1 MNDLVR
7 PMTEADVG
15 LPAGYRD
22 SAWGTYR
29 PNLFQSA
36 LIGLARGTFLHHGRM
51 RHRMTNLIA
60 AMGHPLDVTFR
71 DCRYRIEGRNNLM
84 EYGLLLHPKFNVEE
98 IDFLT
103 EACPAGGVAVDIGSN
118 IGLYSLP
125 LARAVGAS
133 GLVICIDANAGVLAR
148 MGVSARLSDM
158 PQIVP
163 VHGAVG
169 EHEGRIDLAIR
180 RDDLSIVSVEETDTG
195 SVAMRPLAAILADA
209 GVTRIDVLKI
219 DIEGYEDKAL
229 APFLRGAVGDM
240 VPRRVVIERGGP
252 DGGDYPA
259 CAAEFARLGLRPV
272 GRTRANSMFR
282 RD

>member
-1 MNDLVR
+1 MNELVR

-15 LPAGYRD
+15 LPAGYRE
-22 SAWGTYR
+22 SPWGTYR

-36 LIGLARGTFLHHGRM
+36 LIGLARRTFLHHGRM

-60 AMGHPLDVTFR
+60 AMGHPLDVRFR
-71 DCRYRIEGRNNLM
+71 DCRYRMEGRNNLM
-84 EYGLLLHPKFNVEE
+84 EYGLLLHPGFNAEE

-103 EACPAGGVAVDIGSN
+103 EGCPVGGVAVDIGSN

-125 LARAVGAS
+125 LARAAGPS
-133 GLVICIDANAGVLAR
+133 GRVICIDANAGVLAR

-158 PQIVP
+158 SQIVP
-163 VHGAVG
+163 VHSAVG
-169 EHEGRIDLAIR
+169 EHDGRIDLAIR
-180 RDDLSIVSVEETDTG
+180 RDDLSIVSVEETAGG
-195 SVAMRPLAAILADA
+195 SVAMRPLAAILAEA
-209 GVTRIDVLKI
+209 GVARIDVLKI

-229 APFLRGAVGDM
+229 APFLRGASGDM
-240 VPRRVVIERGGP
+240 VPRR
-252 DGGDYPA
+252 GDYPA

-272 GRTRANSMFR
+272 GRTRANSLFR